1 MSRLGRCQNLR
12 INIIVYSKKVANGDY
27 SSKLKPKSDDDELT
41 VSLNKMAEKLEKI
54 NLLSSTEKEV
64 VKGQRDLIS

>member
-1 MSRLGRCQNLR
+1 MF
-12 INIIVYSKKVANGDY
+12 ANRQY
-27 SSKLKPKSDDDELT
+27 ESPTFKELDE
-41 VSLNKMAEKLEKI
+41 AEKLEKI